1 MNQWLPSLVYGL
13 CFLTST
19 LCAVLLT
26 RSYLRRG
33 LRLLLWS
40 ALCFILLGLNNLVVV
55 FDMIVLPDHDL
66 RLLRL
71 ILALGAILVLLYG
84 FIWERED

>member
-1 MNQWLPSLVYGL
+1 LNQWLPSLVYGL

-19 LCAVLLT
+19 LCAVLLA
-26 RSYLRRG
+26 RSFARSG

-40 ALCFILLGLNNLVVV
+40 ALCFTLLGLNNLVVV
-55 FDMIVLPDHDL
+55 IDMIVLPNLDL

-71 ILALGAILVLLYG
+71 ILALGAILVLLFG

>member
-26 RSYLRRG
+26 RSSLRSG